1 MIKNIQFVE
10 FYNKSGNG
18 TIRDYALRTIY
29 INPDHVVCLRED
41 DATGRLLK
49 EGRLPPQ
56 LDQRQEFT
64 KITLNRGTQ
73 GQEITVVGPVENIH
87 KKLFETNKTLL
98 RG

>member
-1 MIKNIQFVE
+1 MVKNIQFVE
-10 FYNKSGNG
+10 FYNKSGGG
-18 TIRDYALRTIY
+18 TIRDWALRTIY

-64 KITLNRGTQ
+64 KITLNRGQQ
-73 GQEITVVGPVENIH
+73 GQDITVVGKIDNVH
-87 KKLFETNKTLL
+87 MKLFENSKTLL